1 VTQPAPRFRMAAV
14 ILCASLALVA
24 CGDEGPL
31 RSPAARV
38 NGRAITDAD
47 VRANVPLFEFLSSV
61 QQSSCGT
68 AEEGEEAGDACSRF
82 VLENLI
88 QEELVRAYATEHD
101 LLTIPDAEVQE
112 AIGPLEQ
119 SLGGTQ
125 GLGDRLAEEGLTRRD
140 LEGLTA
146 RLLVFRKV
154 RDDVTEAAV
163 PEEELQGMYEERI
176 VEFTEIHVQH
186 ILVATEEEAREL
198 AGRATPENFQDLA
211 RRFSTD
217 PSAEQNGGDLGTRP
231 ASEYVPEF
239 AEAAVALEPG
249 QISEPVESQFGWH
262 VILLVAKE
270 VRPIDEVRQ
279 QLLDEE
285 SSRAYQAWLQ
295 GTIADS
301 EIDVNPRY
309 GRFDPDTGRVLS
321 IRGTVTTG
329 APEGTPQG

>member
-1 VTQPAPRFRMAAV
+1 MAAAV
-14 ILCASLALVA
+14 LCAVLPLAA

-38 NGRAITDAD
+38 NGEAITDAD

-68 AEEGEEAGDACSRF
+68 TEEGEEAGDACSRF

-101 LLTIPDAEVQE
+101 LLTVPDDEVQD

-119 SLGGTQ
+119 SLGGAQ
-125 GLGDRLAEEGLTRRD
+125 GLDDRLVEAGLSRRD
-140 LEGLTA
+140 LERLTA
-146 RLLVFRKV
+146 RLLVFRNV

-163 PEEELQGMYEERI
+163 SVEELQGQYEERI
-176 VEFTEIHVQH
+176 VEFTVIHARH
-186 ILVATEEEAREL
+186 ILVATEEEAAGL
-198 AGRATPENFQDLA
+198 ADRATPSNFEDLA

-217 PSAEQNGGDLGTRP
+217 PGAAQNGGDLGTRP
-231 ASEYVPEF
+231 ASEFVPEF

-249 QISEPVESQFGWH
+249 EISEPVESQFGWH
-262 VILLVAKE
+262 VILLVEKE
-270 VRPIDEVRQ
+270 VRPIDDVRQ
-279 QLLDEE
+279 QLLDEAA
-285 SSRAYQAWLQ
+285 SRAYQEWLE
-295 GTIADS
+295 GTIADA

-309 GRFDPDTGRVLS
+309 GRFDPGTGRVLS
-321 IRGTVTTG
+321 IRSTVTTG
-329 APEGTPQG
+329 APEDTPEG

>member
-1 VTQPAPRFRMAAV
+1 MAAV
-14 ILCASLALVA
+14 VLCASLALVA

-38 NGRAITDAD
+38 DGRAISDAD
-47 VRANVPLFEFLSSV
+47 VRANVPLFEFLTSV

-68 AEEGEEAGDACSRF
+68 AEEGEESGDACSRF

-119 SLGGTQ
+119 SLGGAQ
-125 GLGDRLAEEGLTRRD
+125 GLDDRLADEGLTRRD

-146 RLLVFRKV
+146 RLLVFGKV
-154 RDDVTEAAV
+154 REDVTEAAV
-163 PEEELQGMYEERI
+163 PEEELQALYEERI

-186 ILVATEEEAREL
+186 IIVATEEEAREL
-198 AGRATPENFQDLA
+198 AGRATPGNFQDLA

-217 PSAEQNGGDLGTRP
+217 PSAEQNGGDLGSRP
-231 ASEYVPEF
+231 ASEFVPEF
-239 AEAAVALEPG
+239 AEAAVALVPG
-249 QISEPVESQFGWH
+249 EISEPVESQFGWH
-262 VILLVAKE
+262 VILLVAKG
-270 VRPIDEVRQ
+270 VQPIDEVRQ
-279 QLLDEE
+279 QLLDDA
-285 SSRAYQAWLQ
+285 SSQAYRTWLQ

-329 APEGTPQG
+329 APEGTPEG